1 MFTQAEIPVLIIA
14 AAAGCVVGVV
24 ATWWLSRKA
33 KAQARIDGRADRDA
47 EVVRAEE
54 RASAAEGRVADLG
67 ARLERFEQ
75 TWQQADRTLREMQQ
89 KLAAEQERTTQQA
102 RQLAEARSE
111 RDRLRERHDRLATDH
126 AQMQERIAADARAI
140 EGTAALIERVDIR
153 YKETFQNL
161 AQQILDERAQRLGTE
176 SEKQVG
182 GLLEPLKQQLKEFDE
197 RIRIAWAGDQ
207 HERGTLAEQIR
218 FLAELNQKVGRE
230 TDQLSRALKGDNRA
244 QGAWGEMVLA
254 TVLKA
259 SGLREG
265 EEFTVQTSLPGDD
278 GRQQRPDVIVR
289 LPENRQLVIDA
300 KVSLVAWDR
309 MVNAADDG
317 DRDSALREHLDSLR
331 RHIDGLSARDYASL
345 AGLHTVDFVLMFV
358 PIEAAFVEA
367 VRADEALFARALDRK
382 ICLVCPSTLLAT
394 LRTVDHIWKIEQR
407 NRFAAE
413 IAMRGARLHDN
424 FRLLVDEIEAI
435 GVQLDKA
442 DKAQKSAMRR
452 LTEGGKGSVLLQ
464 VESLKELGVRVKHEL
479 PGELL
484 LRAGG
489 EPTGDDGTAIADSGD
504 GSRAVA
510 PEDPA
515 A

>member
-1 MFTQAEIPVLIIA
+1 MFTQTGIPILIIA
-14 AAAGCVVGVV
+14 AAAGCVVGAV
-24 ATWWLSRKA
+24 AAWWLSRKA

-54 RASAAEGRVADLG
+54 R
-67 ARLERFEQ
+67 
-75 TWQQADRTLREMQQ
+75 RT
-89 KLAAEQERTTQQA
+89 A
-102 RQLAEARSE
+102 AEARAEDAGARISRYEGEWKRAEENLGKLRQQLSEALTRASLYDRQLVETRDE
-111 RDRLRERHDRLATDH
+111 RDRLRGQH
-126 AQMQERIAADARAI
+126 AALNVAHAALQADAEAKSS
-140 EGTAALIERVDIR
+140 AAAEKLALLDDAEKKL
-153 YKETFQNL
+153 KESFANL
-161 AQQILDERAQRLGTE
+161 AQQILDERAQRLGAE

-197 RIRIAWAGDQ
+197 RIRVAWAGDQ

-345 AGLHTVDFVLMFV
+345 AGLQTVDFVLMFV

-464 VESLKELGVRVKHEL
+464 VESLKELGVRVKRDL
-479 PGELL
+479 PEDLL
-484 LRAGG
+484 LQAGG
-489 EPTGDDGTAIADSGD
+489 NSSREDLAAGPDGDTPTAGPVEPD
-504 GSRAVA
+504 
-510 PEDPA
+510 
-515 A
+515 